1 MKDKLKPCPFCGS
14 PYANKPIL
22 KSYYNRYTGRM
33 YFAECTHCEAASAH
47 SQSEVIKKWNKRYPD
62 EQGIKK

>member
-22 KSYYNRYTGRM
+22 KSYYNGYTGRM
-33 YFAECTHCEAASAH
+33 YFVECTYCGATTAH
-47 SQSEVIKKWNKRYPD
+47 SLSDLEVIKKWNKRYSD
-62 EQGIKK
+62 E